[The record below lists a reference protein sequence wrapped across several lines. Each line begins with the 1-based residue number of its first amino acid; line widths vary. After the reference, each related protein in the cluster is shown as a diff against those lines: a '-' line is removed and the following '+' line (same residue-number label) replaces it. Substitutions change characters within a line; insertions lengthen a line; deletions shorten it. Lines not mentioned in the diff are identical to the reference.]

1 MKETDMGE
9 RTRQIRSSGGQAR
22 EIAVEGFRL
31 FALSDGYLDMDL
43 SRFPDVVRGIG
54 DDLAAADGQDLNDM
68 TISVNAFLI
77 ETSDRLCL
85 VDAGDGNRRGDSLG
99 HVRAAI
105 KDAGFDTGD
114 ITDLLM
120 THLHGDHAAGLVEG
134 EQALF
139 PDAKLHVSQEEV
151 RFWNAP
157 EEHDA
162 IQATQTPFALTA
174 LEAYREQVNMISP
187 GGSVLPGIATVAL
200 PGHTPG
206 QIGFRIGEHDPVLI
220 SADVLHLPA
229 LQVSHPE
236 WGFLFDADRARALQ
250 MRLDLLAEASE
261 SGIRLAGAH
270 MPFPG
275 VIRILKREDG
285 LVFEAAA

>member
-1 MKETDMGE
+1 MGE
-9 RTRQIRSSGGQAR
+9 RTRQIRSSGGQAQ
-22 EIAVEGFRL
+22 EIAVDGFRL

-54 DDLAAADGQDLNDM
+54 DDLAVADGQDLNDM

-114 ITDLLM
+114 VTDLLM
-120 THLHGDHAAGLVEG
+120 THLHGDHAAGLIEG
-134 EQALF
+134 GQALF

-157 EEHDA
+157 DEHDA
-162 IQATQTPFALTA
+162 IQATQTPFALAA
-174 LEAYREQVNMISP
+174 LEAYREQVHIIAP

-275 VIRILKREDG
+275 VIRILKREDC

>member
-1 MKETDMGE
+1 MGE

-22 EIAVEGFRL
+22 EIAVDGCRL
-31 FALSDGYLDMDL
+31 FALCDGYLDMDL
-43 SRFPDVVRGIG
+43 SRFPDVVRGID
-54 DDLAAADGQDLNDM
+54 DDLAVMDGQDLNDM
-68 TISVNAFLI
+68 TISVNAYLI

-85 VDAGDGNRRGDSLG
+85 VDAGDGDRRGATLG
-99 HVRAAI
+99 HLRGAI

-114 ITDLLM
+114 VTDLLM

-134 EQALF
+134 GQALF
-139 PDAKLHVSQEEV
+139 QGAQLYVSEEEV
-151 RFWNAP
+151 RFWNAT
-157 EEHDA
+157 EEHNA
-162 IQATQTPFALTA
+162 IQATQTPFALAA
-174 LEAYREQVNMISP
+174 LDAYREQVKTIAP
-187 GGSVLPGIATVAL
+187 GGSVLPGIGTVAL

-206 QIGFRIGEHDPVLI
+206 QIGFRIGEIDPVLI

-236 WGFLFDADRARALQ
+236 WGFLFDADRERALQ
-250 MRLDLLAEASE
+250 MRLDLLAEASR

-275 VIRILKREDG
+275 VIRVLQREEG